1 MTESEKLLHE
11 IERLIHDP
19 ILIHGR
25 GINFGPDNKPIK
37 AIDLQRC
44 EVLEIEHY
52 KGFEIKIIIKKL
64 L

>member
-11 IERLIHDP
+11 IERLMKP
-19 ILIHGR
+19 ILIHGK
-25 GINFGPDNKPIK
+25 GVNFGPDNKPIK

-64 L
+64 

>member
-11 IERLIHDP
+11 IEILMKP

-64 L
+64 